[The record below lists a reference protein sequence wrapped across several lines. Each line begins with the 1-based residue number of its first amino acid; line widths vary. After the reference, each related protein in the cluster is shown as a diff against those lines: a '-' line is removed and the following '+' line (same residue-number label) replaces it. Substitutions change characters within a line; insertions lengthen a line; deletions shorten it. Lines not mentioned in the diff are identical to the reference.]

1 MQQYML
7 TTCHLFIVIAKL
19 NVDIQTCYLLLQ
31 EAIYT
36 LILHMFDVEYYVF
49 VFLCKG
55 NCFTLDI

>member
-7 TTCHLFIVIAKL
+7 TTCHLFSVIAKL
-19 NVDIQTCYLLLQ
+19 NVDIQTCYLLQ
-31 EAIYT
+31 EAINT

>member
-19 NVDIQTCYLLLQ
+19 NVDIQTYYLLLQ

-36 LILHMFDVEYYVF
+36 MFDVEYYVF
-49 VFLCKG
+49 VVLCKG